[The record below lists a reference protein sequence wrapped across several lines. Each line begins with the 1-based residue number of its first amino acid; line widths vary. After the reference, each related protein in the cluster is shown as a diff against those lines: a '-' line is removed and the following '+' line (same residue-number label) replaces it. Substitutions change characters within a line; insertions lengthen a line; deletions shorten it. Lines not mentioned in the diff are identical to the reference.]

1 MCPIFTGNMEEM
13 KKLREKDP
21 TFDIDCVDG
30 VRNQKALISN
40 STNINFQELS
50 VQPSNKYPLF

>member
-1 MCPIFTGNMEEM
+1 MVVIIRNNNFFKEMCPIFTGNMEEM

-30 VRNQKALISN
+30 VRN
-40 STNINFQELS
+40 
-50 VQPSNKYPLF
+50 